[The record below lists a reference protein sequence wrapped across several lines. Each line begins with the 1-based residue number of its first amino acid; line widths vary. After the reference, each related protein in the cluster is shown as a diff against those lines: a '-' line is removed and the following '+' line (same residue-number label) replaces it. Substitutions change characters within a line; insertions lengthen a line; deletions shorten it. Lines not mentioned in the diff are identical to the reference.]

1 MSGEHAPFRE
11 ILFFCKGTL
20 ELDFLTRDIK
30 RSNLNV
36 IEYKIEVHYEATVM
50 MTIVFSGYLS
60 DLNIVYGVIRE
71 NQVEK

>member
-11 ILFFCKGTL
+11 ILFCCKGKV
-20 ELDFLTRDIK
+20 EVDFQTRDTK
-30 RSNLNV
+30 RRNLNI
-36 IEYKIEVHYEATVM
+36 IECKIEVHYEATVM

-60 DLNIVYGVIRE
+60 DLNIVYNEIRE

>member
-11 ILFFCKGTL
+11 ILFCCKGKVK
-20 ELDFLTRDIK
+20 LDFQTKDAK
-30 RSNLNV
+30 RRNLSI

-50 MTIVFSGYLS
+50 MTVVFSGYLS
-60 DLNIVYGVIRE
+60 DLNIVYGEIRE

>member
-11 ILFFCKGTL
+11 ILFFCKGTV
-20 ELDFLTRDIK
+20 ELDLK
-30 RSNLNV
+30 RRNLNV

-60 DLNIVYGVIRE
+60 DLNIVHGEIRE